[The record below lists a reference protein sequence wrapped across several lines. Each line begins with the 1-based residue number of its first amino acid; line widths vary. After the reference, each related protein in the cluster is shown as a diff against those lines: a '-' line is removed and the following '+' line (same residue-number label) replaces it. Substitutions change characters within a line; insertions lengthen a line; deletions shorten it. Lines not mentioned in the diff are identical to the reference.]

1 MKYPQSE
8 LLDPKSKGEI
18 IEQAADLVV
27 NSVNLLVTAIVLYVV
42 YDIYESEKA
51 EKEEKQKVQN
61 RETIQKLN
69 GTSKLTLR
77 NDPYFG
83 AFRIMC
89 CRKFNH

>member
-27 NSVNLLVTAIVLYVV
+27 NSVNLLVTAIVLYIV

-61 RETIQKLN
+61 RETILKLN
-69 GTSKLTLR
+69 GTLYKPNSFLETIPTLEL
-77 NDPYFG
+77 FE
-83 AFRIMC
+83 
-89 CRKFNH
+89 